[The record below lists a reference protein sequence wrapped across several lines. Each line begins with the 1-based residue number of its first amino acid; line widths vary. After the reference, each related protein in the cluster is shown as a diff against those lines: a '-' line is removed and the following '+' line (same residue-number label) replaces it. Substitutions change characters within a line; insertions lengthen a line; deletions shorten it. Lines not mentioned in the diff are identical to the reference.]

1 MPQVVHTEIRRQRD
15 ARLNQICAAGTK
27 QSETESEQ
35 VENEAFFWQKKS
47 FFFSCKKNGFQRF
60 KRLNASFCVRIE
72 LVQKLKPVL

>member
-35 VENEAFFWQKKS
+35 VENEAIFWQKKVFS
-47 FFFSCKKNGFQRF
+47 FLAKKMVFN
-60 KRLNASFCVRIE
+60 V
-72 LVQKLKPVL
+72 LKG